1 VTTTLEARFLAVISH
16 ELRTPLTAIASFA
29 ESLDTD
35 DLAPGDRSV
44 ALSAVRRNTERMLA
58 LVDDLLLVSRLQNG
72 DLALNPASVDP
83 AALLQEA
90 ADLLATREPPT
101 TAILTGGAAPK
112 LSADGPLL
120 RDLFYATL
128 GTVAGGATDRSAEIS
143 TSVTGDQ
150 WRVTIN
156 ARRSTELTGEHLMAG
171 LLADPRPPHRLRSAA
186 LWMLMAD
193 AIATR
198 HGGSVELTFE
208 PGTGAGAEIRL
219 PLAIPQDDGRPRD
232 TTRSSY

>member
-35 DLAPGDRSV
+35 DLAPGDRSL

-72 DLALNPASVDP
+72 DLQLRRTSVDP
-83 AALLQEA
+83 AALVEQA
-90 ADLLATREPPT
+90 AGLLAIATTPT
-101 TAILTGGAAPK
+101 VGETPA

-120 RDLFYATL
+120 LDLFCAAV
-128 GTVAGGATDRSAEIS
+128 GTVTSGATERTAEIS
-143 TSVTGDQ
+143 ASVDEGH
-150 WRVTIN
+150 WRVTIT
-156 ARRSTELTGEHLMAG
+156 ARQSAELTDENLMSG
-171 LLADPRPPHRLRSAA
+171 VLADPRPPHRLRSTA
-186 LWMLMAD
+186 LWMLLAD

-198 HGGSVELTFE
+198 HGGSVELSFD

-219 PLAIPQDDGRPRD
+219 PLNIPPE
-232 TTRSSY
+232 